1 MSSSVC
7 ICIYIYLEILS
18 DGQYYIGIKKETLTL
33 RNQLS
38 GHKGDRKIQKNRNI
52 VICTLSEKYNINTN
66 RKTIRFVHIFLM
78 HSYTYYYILL

>member
-1 MSSSVC
+1 MYFTTMSSSVC

-38 GHKGDRKIQKNRNI
+38 GHKGDRKIQ
-52 VICTLSEKYNINTN
+52 
-66 RKTIRFVHIFLM
+66 
-78 HSYTYYYILL
+78 